1 MVQTIAL
8 RSYFAVAEANTYIKI
23 CNGFLALINLWL
35 ITNKEFHLPPKAAKQ
50 LFRNNYRR
58 VEFSNLRA
66 AEKQRTKEKKN
77 WRVKSRLRRT
87 LSPPTTTTTL
97 SILCGKQRQKEFTSL
112 TFRWRR
118 EAKEIHFSLIGHQE
132 VFESEKWR
140 TKYLASVFRN
150 TIRKLRRLNTKE
162 MKVGRQNLSS
172 GVFAHEVVGKRRNEI

>member
-66 AEKQRTKEKKN
+66 AEKQPIWCLYTWPRKKGKKTDGWN
-77 WRVKSRLRRT
+77 
-87 LSPPTTTTTL
+87 LSWDELYPAPPPP
-97 SILCGKQRQKEFTSL
+97 SILCGKERQKEFTSL

-162 MKVGRQNLSS
+162 MNIGRQNRS
-172 GVFAHEVVGKRRNEI
+172 

>member
-35 ITNKEFHLPPKAAKQ
+35 ITNKEFHLPAEAAKQ

-58 VEFSNLRA
+58 AEFSNLRA
-66 AEKQRTKEKKN
+66 AEKQPIWCLYTRPRKKGKKN
-77 WRVKSRLRRT
+77 WRVKSWLRRNLPPSTPT
-87 LSPPTTTTTL
+87 LFPF
-97 SILCGKQRQKEFTSL
+97 CGKQRQKEFTSL

-162 MKVGRQNLSS
+162 MNIGRQN
-172 GVFAHEVVGKRRNEI
+172 RR

>member
-66 AEKQRTKEKKN
+66 AEKQPIWCLYTWPRKKGKKTDGWNLSWDELYPAPPPPPFPSFAERNDKKN
-77 WRVKSRLRRT
+77 SQVLLFVEGVK
-87 LSPPTTTTTL
+87 
-97 SILCGKQRQKEFTSL
+97 QKKFISL
-112 TFRWRR
+112 WSAT
-118 EAKEIHFSLIGHQE
+118 KKCSSLKNE
-132 VFESEKWR
+132 E
-140 TKYLASVFRN
+140 
-150 TIRKLRRLNTKE
+150 
-162 MKVGRQNLSS
+162 QN
-172 GVFAHEVVGKRRNEI
+172 I

>member
-66 AEKQRTKEKKN
+66 AEKNSQYDVCIQGPGKKLKKKKTDGWN
-77 WRVKSRLRRT
+77 LGWDELC
-87 LSPPTTTTTL
+87 PPTL
-97 SILCGKQRQKEFTSL
+97 SILCGKQRKKT
-112 TFRWRR
+112 
-118 EAKEIHFSLIGHQE
+118 IHKSYFSLKAWSKRNS
-132 VFESEKWR
+132 FLSDR
-140 TKYLASVFRN
+140 PPRSVRVW
-150 TIRKLRRLNTKE
+150 K
-162 MKVGRQNLSS
+162 MKNKIFSIC
-172 GVFAHEVVGKRRNEI
+172 F

>member
-66 AEKQRTKEKKN
+66 AEKQPIWCLYTWPRKKGKKTDGWNLSWDELYPAPPPPFPSFAERNDKKN
-77 WRVKSRLRRT
+77 SQVLLFVEGVK
-87 LSPPTTTTTL
+87 
-97 SILCGKQRQKEFTSL
+97 QKKFISL
-112 TFRWRR
+112 WSAT
-118 EAKEIHFSLIGHQE
+118 KKCSSLKNE
-132 VFESEKWR
+132 E
-140 TKYLASVFRN
+140 
-150 TIRKLRRLNTKE
+150 
-162 MKVGRQNLSS
+162 QN
-172 GVFAHEVVGKRRNEI
+172 I

>member
-66 AEKQRTKEKKN
+66 AEKQPIWCLYTWPRKKGKKLTGEILVETNSTLPPPPPFPSFAERNDKKN
-77 WRVKSRLRRT
+77 SQVLLFVEGVK
-87 LSPPTTTTTL
+87 
-97 SILCGKQRQKEFTSL
+97 QKKFISL
-112 TFRWRR
+112 WSAT
-118 EAKEIHFSLIGHQE
+118 KKCSSLKNE
-132 VFESEKWR
+132 E
-140 TKYLASVFRN
+140 
-150 TIRKLRRLNTKE
+150 
-162 MKVGRQNLSS
+162 QN
-172 GVFAHEVVGKRRNEI
+172 I

>member
-66 AEKQRTKEKKN
+66 AEKQPIWCLYTWPRKKGKKTDGWNLSWDELYPAPPPPPFHPLRKGTTK
-77 WRVKSRLRRT
+77 RIYKSY
-87 LSPPTTTTTL
+87 
-97 SILCGKQRQKEFTSL
+97 
-112 TFRWRR
+112 
-118 EAKEIHFSLIGHQE
+118 FSLKAWSKRNS
-132 VFESEKWR
+132 FLSDR
-140 TKYLASVFRN
+140 PPRSVRVW
-150 TIRKLRRLNTKE
+150 K
-162 MKVGRQNLSS
+162 MKNKIFSIC
-172 GVFAHEVVGKRRNEI
+172 F

>member
-66 AEKQRTKEKKN
+66 AEKQPIWCLYTWPRKKGKKTDGWNLSWDELYPAPPPFPSFAERNDKKN
-77 WRVKSRLRRT
+77 SQVLLFVEGVK
-87 LSPPTTTTTL
+87 
-97 SILCGKQRQKEFTSL
+97 QKKFISL
-112 TFRWRR
+112 WSAT
-118 EAKEIHFSLIGHQE
+118 KKCSSLKNE
-132 VFESEKWR
+132 E
-140 TKYLASVFRN
+140 
-150 TIRKLRRLNTKE
+150 
-162 MKVGRQNLSS
+162 QN
-172 GVFAHEVVGKRRNEI
+172 I

>member
-1 MVQTIAL
+1 MVQTIVL

-50 LFRNNYRR
+50 LFRNNYRFPTYAQLKNSQYD
-58 VEFSNLRA
+58 VCIHGPG
-66 AEKQRTKEKKN
+66 KKEKKLTGEILVETN
-77 WRVKSRLRRT
+77 ST
-87 LSPPTTTTTL
+87 LPPPL
-97 SILCGKQRQKEFTSL
+97 SILCGKERQKEFTSL

-162 MKVGRQNLSS
+162 MNIGRQNRS
-172 GVFAHEVVGKRRNEI
+172 